1 MNPSGM
7 TIIFPTV
14 ETFKRILLC
23 VAFLKNMKKQILHGG
38 HPGAEEAKDSVACGT
53 LLSHLGPLVP
63 TSRITEPRQLWLPLQ
78 PLPLQGFP
86 GLSRKVRRKVV
97 FP

>member
-23 VAFLKNMKKQILHGG
+23 VAFLKNRKKQILHGG
-38 HPGAEEAKDSVACGT
+38 RPGAEEAKDS

-63 TSRITEPRQLWLPLQ
+63 TSGITEPHQLWLPLQ

-86 GLSRKVRRKVV
+86 GLRRKVRRKAV